1 MSLLNVFRLS
11 TVALFAS
18 LSTACVTTT
27 VDTYYR
33 VPDTDVDQAYLRPGV
48 DFSKYSELYAY
59 PMEVYYLEGEG
70 SPGKAEVEQI
80 RDVFHAAF
88 LDAIEDAY
96 PVVPKPAAKAL
107 GVRAS
112 LVDLKANQTADD
124 LPPGLE
130 VLVSGGHLTFLMEL
144 IDSKSG
150 TVLARAADQERET
163 GDAGELEGMDAAAER
178 WAGLFRQFLDKNL
191 SRPAQ

>member
-1 MSLLNVFRLS
+1 MSLLNVFRLLA
-11 TVALFAS
+11 VALFAS

-59 PMEVYYLEGEG
+59 PMEVYYLEGKG
-70 SPGKAEVEQI
+70 SPGKAEIEAI
-80 RDVFHAAF
+80 RDVFHDAF
-88 LDAIEDAY
+88 LDAIDDDY
-96 PVVPKPAAKAL
+96 QIVTKPAARAL

-150 TVLARAADQERET
+150 KVLARAADQEREA
-163 GDAGELEGMDAAAER
+163 GDTGELEGMDAAAER
-178 WAGLFRQFLDKNL
+178 WAVLFRKFLDENL
-191 SRPAQ
+191 SR